1 MSQTSPTREQ
11 IGACVLA
18 AIDTLNPQL
27 EADRQIERS
36 LTARLFGREAP
47 LDSLGLV
54 NLIVT
59 VEEQLSDDLDL
70 TITLA
75 NEKAM
80 SRRTSPFR
88 SADVLID
95 FIVEMISD
103 EAKAAA

>member
-1 MSQTSPTREQ
+1 MTAFTRDQ
-11 IGACVLA
+11 IAETVLR
-18 AIDTLNPQL
+18 AIDNLNPQL
-27 EADRQIERS
+27 PTDRQLERS

-54 NLIVT
+54 NFIVA

-80 SRRTSPFR
+80 SRKTSPFR
-88 SADVLID
+88 SVDVLID
-95 FIVEMISD
+95 FVMEMLSD
-103 EAKAAA
+103 DIAAAA